1 MGVVQ
6 PRMIVKLIA
15 SIGVSATVLLN
26 GCATYRPVVDQ
37 RSVSSPR
44 QYEQDLRD
52 CQGYAAQVGPGQSAA
67 AGALFGAL
75 LGAAISGALGGNRY
89 VTEHVAAVGA
99 VQGAANGAVGG
110 ADAQVQIIRNCMSD
124 RGYAVLD

>member
-1 MGVVQ
+1 M
-6 PRMIVKLIA
+6 A
-15 SIGVSATVLLN
+15 CIGLSAAVLLN
-26 GCATYRPVVDQ
+26 GCASYRPLVDQ

-44 QYEQDLRD
+44 KYEHDLHD
-52 CQGYAAQVGPGQSAA
+52 CQRYAAQVSPGQSAL

-75 LGAAISGALGGNRY
+75 LGAAISGALGGDRY

-99 VQGAANGAVGG
+99 VQGAAEGAAGG
-110 ADAQVQIIRNCMSD
+110 ADAQIDIIRSCMNE

>member
-1 MGVVQ
+1 M
-6 PRMIVKLIA
+6 KAIA
-15 SIGVSATVLLN
+15 CITLSATVLLH
-26 GCATYRPVVDQ
+26 GCATYRPLVDR

-44 QYEQDLRD
+44 QYEQDLHD
-52 CQGYAAQVGPGQSAA
+52 CQRYAAQVSPGQSAA

-99 VQGAANGAVGG
+99 VQGAANGAAAG
-110 ADAQVQIIRNCMSD
+110 ADAQIDIIRSCMSE